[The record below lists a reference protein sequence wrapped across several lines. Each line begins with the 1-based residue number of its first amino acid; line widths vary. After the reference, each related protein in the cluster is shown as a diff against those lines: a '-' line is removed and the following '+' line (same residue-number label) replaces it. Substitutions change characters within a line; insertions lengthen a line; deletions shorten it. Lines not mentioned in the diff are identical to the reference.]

1 MAAGIIAPFSPSV
14 AGKVT
19 AGDTTGVPTLKVA
32 AKAIGIVNCN
42 INGRGQAFI
51 IPTTCNDQPALIV
64 TNASWSNNNDDF
76 NRPTTAA
83 LAGFVDIRH
92 NGPYSTTQLAVQAN
106 DNGTPGGF
114 AYRLESRLNI
124 VGIRVTPIGPVLNRS
139 GTMYIVRPA
148 HATDL
153 SFFTSAQYM
162 AESNTHSV
170 TVSEMPP
177 NYEYA
182 FGPFNLDD
190 TEMSE
195 DPYTWCSPS
204 DSKYWDTLTSTSISR
219 SAPCAISFVG
229 CAQYFTFRI
238 EVIYHMEFSGDQVA
252 SISTPVT
259 PDYAG
264 TVNALSLACDIDK
277 NQKSDPTVHRSV
289 SAESSHIARAA
300 AGPLSVAAN
309 AGVPGASAALTVDHL
324 IGSKT
329 GSTAIGKAAMVA
341 TAASKMMKLKL

>member
-1 MAAGIIAPFSPSV
+1 MAAGVIAPFNPAV

-32 AKAIGIVNCN
+32 AKAIGIVTCN
-42 INGRGQAFI
+42 AGGRGQAFI
-51 IPTTCNDQPALIV
+51 IPTTCNDQPSLIV
-64 TNASWSNNNDDF
+64 TNSAWLNNNDDF

-83 LAGFVDIRH
+83 LAGFFDIRH
-92 NGPYSTTQLAVQAN
+92 NGPYTSAQLDTQAN
-106 DNGTPGGF
+106 DNGAAGGF
-114 AYRLESRLNI
+114 GYRLESRMNLI
-124 VGIRVTPIGPVLNRS
+124 GIRVTPIGPVLNRS
-139 GTMYIVRPA
+139 GTMYVVRPA

-153 SFFTSAQYM
+153 SYFTSSQYM

-195 DPYTWCSPS
+195 DYYNWCSPS
-204 DSKYWDTLTSTSISR
+204 TSRYWDYTTGTAISR

-229 CAQYFTFRI
+229 CAANFTFRI

-259 PDYAG
+259 PDYNG
-264 TVNALSLACDIDK
+264 TVNALSLATDIDK
-277 NQKSDPTVHRSV
+277 SQKADPTVHRSV
-289 SAESSHIARAA
+289 TAESAHISRAA

-309 AGVPGASAALTVDHL
+309 AGVPGASVALTVDHL
-324 IGSKT
+324 IGSKQ
-329 GSTAIGKAAMVA
+329 GSTAIGKAATVA
-341 TAASKMMKLKL
+341 NAAAKMMKLKL